1 MVYTVDEIINDLKVL
16 TSKQFYTKHII
27 RSNNWYLQCYL
38 KKEPDEVIRLLDDYR
53 LIIGECMGVSLNSIM
68 MVGSGKI
75 GCSLSPPNSLHPEDS
90 KLFQPFNDDESVRK
104 VSDLDIAIIS
114 NDIFQEYWKLFRQS
128 FKMKYIVTYSHI
140 YQELYRGY
148 INERN
153 IMEVE
158 GCRKEWNKKATLSK
172 KRLHEELYFRHDIS
186 YRIYRSW
193 EDFEEYNMQNI
204 EKLKKGV
211 LDEI

>member
-1 MVYTVDEIINDLKVL
+1 MVYTLDEIKKDLRDL

-27 RSNNWYLQCYL
+27 RSDNWYLQNYL
-38 KKEPDEVIRLLDDYR
+38 GKNPDEVIGLLDDYR
-53 LIIGECMGVSLNSIM
+53 LIISENMGVSMNSIM

-75 GCSLSPPNSLHPEDS
+75 GYSLSPPDLAHPEKT

-114 NDIFQEYWKLFRQS
+114 NDIFQEYWKLFRKS
-128 FKMKYIVTYSHI
+128 FKMKYITTYSHV

-158 GCRKEWNKKATLSK
+158 GCRKEWNKTASISK
-172 KRLHEELYFRHDIS
+172 KRIHDELYFIHDIS
-186 YRIYRSW
+186 FRIYRSW
-193 EDFEEYNMQNI
+193 EDFEDYNIQNI
-204 EKLKKGV
+204 DKLKRRIE
-211 LDEI
+211 L